1 MKYSKIDIRN
11 TVRNLKDYFKMQNE
25 VPSQKEIVEVWS
37 KIKEGVE
44 KKKQRRKERYILV
57 AITSAAAFI
66 GCIWLGIEWYSF
78 NNKSDISVIA
88 VQMSNESIEG
98 EDIRLIVS
106 EKEVHHV
113 KKGATVAYSQEGIV
127 SVDEEKVSKNTTK
140 DLYDQII
147 VPKGKYTR
155 LILAD
160 GSSLHINAGT
170 KVIYPKRFEKNRREI
185 FVDGEIF
192 IDVKRDESAPFIVK
206 TAQFDVQVLGT
217 AFDIKAYSGTF
228 ENAEVVLVRG
238 KVNVKSKSGKELVLS
253 PDNKATILSDGL
265 IEESS
270 VNAEEYVLWTKGI
283 LSLNNDPLNVILAKL
298 GRYYGVDIDCTDD
311 ISTIKIA
318 GKIDLECGI
327 EAALK
332 RISATGGFS
341 FLKQE
346 SAYMLKPLEK
356 IVQ

>member
-1 MKYSKIDIRN
+1 M
-11 TVRNLKDYFKMQNE
+11 
-25 VPSQKEIVEVWS
+25 
-37 KIKEGVE
+37 
-44 KKKQRRKERYILV
+44 
-57 AITSAAAFI
+57 
-66 GCIWLGIEWYSF
+66 
-78 NNKSDISVIA
+78 
-88 VQMSNESIEG
+88 
-98 EDIRLIVS
+98 
-106 EKEVHHV
+106 
-113 KKGATVAYSQEGIV
+113 
-127 SVDEEKVSKNTTK
+127 
-140 DLYDQII
+140 
-147 VPKGKYTR
+147 
-155 LILAD
+155 
-160 GSSLHINAGT
+160 
-170 KVIYPKRFEKNRREI
+170 IYPKRFEKNRREI

-206 TAQFDVQVLGT
+206 TAQFEVQVLGT

-270 VNAEEYVLWTKGI
+270 VNAEEYVLWTEGI

-346 SAYMLKPLEK
+346 GAYMLKPLEK